1 MLGPGDKFTFTRRP
15 YFLLKAASRSEKPF
29 LPPNVDALAIRVTSA
44 SFFPPATSGSRLSPT
59 AEAAGAANARTFR
72 HATMPAITRIIKT
85 CLASCERRNDISTG
99 VEGDEFILIRISN
112 DADGIFPLP
121 NRVDGIPNHF
131 SHHDNALVGR
141 CEMFG
146 GSIGNK
152 TLTLL
157 SYAVL
162 LVSVEPPPF
171 VLNALVDSQCI
182 FLETSGFQP
191 GLDLLPV
198 SIRVEVDPVSG
209 CGCIVGRNTK
219 AYHLTRL
226 FTYASG
232 GMAHMRR
239 ENEMRD
245 PRFRNTVNPCGL
257 SYSELGGF
265 PLDLR
270 PLHRHVRITGGMERD
285 GMRAVR

>member
-1 MLGPGDKFTFTRRP
+1 
-15 YFLLKAASRSEKPF
+15 
-29 LPPNVDALAIRVTSA
+29 
-44 SFFPPATSGSRLSPT
+44 
-59 AEAAGAANARTFR
+59 
-72 HATMPAITRIIKT
+72 
-85 CLASCERRNDISTG
+85 
-99 VEGDEFILIRISN
+99 
-112 DADGIFPLP
+112 
-121 NRVDGIPNHF
+121 
-131 SHHDNALVGR
+131 
-141 CEMFG
+141 MFG

-191 GLDLLPV
+191 RLDLLPV

-245 PRFRNTVNPCGL
+245 SRFRTP
-257 SYSELGGF
+257 ST
-265 PLDLR
+265 
-270 PLHRHVRITGGMERD
+270 HVVSLTPNLVGSHWIFGRFIAMFG
-285 GMRAVR
+285 